1 MRKIA
6 SIHERVFSLI
16 QLSDFR
22 NEFAGLSDEK
32 AAEHIKLYGYNSE
45 TKLDEKEKG
54 FSPVSVFLKLRFWL
68 MTAAAVICFLYGEY
82 LTGAV
87 LAALTAAYAATE
99 IVKGQKCDRYF
110 FEQKKTTRV
119 DYNVVRGGEL
129 RRIRRE
135 LLVPDDILLLEAG
148 ENVPADAH
156 LLEINDLLVD
166 ESLFTGSKTPAAKI
180 TGADSLSEELKKSCV
195 YKGTKIVSGR
205 LAARVTGTGVDTRY
219 FKTFGAEKAEERYYT
234 ATEKTVMRVS
244 RILTLAS
251 AVMLAFAALFH
262 FSQIDIYAE
271 NPVLDT
277 IYNTF
282 YPAIS
287 FALCFIPSELASI
300 IRIYCIKGS
309 EQLAERNVI
318 IKDLKVI
325 EDLSAVTCICVDK
338 SGMITNNHM
347 EVVDVLTANP
357 EMMTNISVL
366 ACAKSGDPAPTDK
379 AIILNAAFTG
389 ADVKGLQE
397 NELIKE
403 YPFASSEGA
412 AGNLWSIN
420 GARLL
425 CIKGSPEK
433 LLPLCDIPADMLYTV
448 QNKII
453 SYEKQGCHVLAAAF
467 SPLPE
472 GSEPPESVHDVR
484 YSFMGLIAFDNKTKD
499 NIPFAIRSCYKSGI
513 RVIMTTGDSADT
525 AVSIAEKIGIKE
537 TGVITGEQLA
547 AAKESGIKPDLTGV
561 GIFARITPEQKADI
575 ISLLQE
581 SGELVAVSGDA
592 GTNSD
597 ILEQADFAV
606 ALGGAAGG
614 AMGEACGVVMAD
626 EDFESVVDV
635 FRIGRQVYA
644 NIKRCISTHITAIT
658 TLAIFAVV
666 NMLLGTTFI
675 LSPVLVLLIT
685 IVGVPVISL
694 MFLEINTDIRGEQRP
709 SGFHGTGRITKRFFV
724 RPFIQALGLC
734 ASEIVLYLI
743 SSGFGVNSRETIE
756 NLSGQSAANFLLIL
770 IFGLIISGWINM
782 SEKGV
787 LDAIKSGQAYAAII
801 SGSCILAAL
810 LLVFVPYLNTAVG
823 LASVNPMMAVIALVI
838 TLVLQIPAEAIK
850 YSGKK

>member
-1 MRKIA
+1 M
-6 SIHERVFSLI
+6 I

-22 NEFAGLSDEK
+22 NEFTGLNDEK

-54 FSPVSVFLKLRFWL
+54 FSPISVFLRLRFWL

-82 LTGAV
+82 ITGAV

-119 DYNVVRGGEL
+119 DYNVVRDGEL
-129 RRIRRE
+129 RQIRRE

-156 LLEINDLLVD
+156 LLEISDLLVD
-166 ESLFTGSKTPAAKI
+166 ESLFTGDKTPAAKI
-180 TGADSLSEELKKSCV
+180 TGADSLNEELKKSCI

-205 LAARVTGTGVDTRY
+205 LAARVTGTGVDTKY

-234 ATEKTVMRVS
+234 ATEKTVMRAS
-244 RILTLAS
+244 RILTLAA

-271 NPVLDT
+271 NPVLNT

-309 EQLAERNVI
+309 EQLADKNVI

-347 EVVDVLTANP
+347 EVADILTANP

-366 ACAKSGDPAPTDK
+366 ACAKNADSEPSDK

-389 ADVKGLQE
+389 ADVKELQE

-403 YPFASSEGA
+403 YPFRSSEGA

-425 CIKGSPEK
+425 CIKGAPER

-453 SYEKQGCHVLAAAF
+453 SYEKQGYHVLAAAF
-467 SPLPE
+467 AQLSDE
-472 GSEPPESVHDVR
+472 AEPPEAIHDIR
-484 YSFMGLIAFDNKTKD
+484 YGFMGLIAFENKTKD

-525 AVSIAEKIGIKE
+525 AASIAERIGIKE
-537 TGVITGEQLA
+537 LGVITGEQLS

-561 GIFARITPEQKADI
+561 GIFARITPEQKTDVIA
-575 ISLLQE
+575 LLQD
-581 SGELVAVSGDA
+581 SGEIVAVSGDG
-592 GTNSD
+592 GTDSD
-597 ILEQADFAV
+597 ILEQADFAA
-606 ALGGAAGG
+606 ALGGATGG
-614 AMGEACGVVMAD
+614 AIGEACGVVMAD

-635 FRIGRQVYA
+635 FRTGRQVYA

-658 TLAIFAVV
+658 TLAVFAAV
-666 NMLLGTTFI
+666 NMLLPDTTFI

-685 IVGVPVISL
+685 IVGVPIISM
-694 MFLEINTDIRGEQRP
+694 MFLENNSDIRGEQRP
-709 SGFHGTGRITKRFFV
+709 SGFHGTGKITKRFFI
-724 RPFIQALGLC
+724 RPFVQALGLC
-734 ASEIVLYLI
+734 AAEIVLYLI

-756 NLSGQSAANFLLIL
+756 NLSGQSASNFLLIFV
-770 IFGLIISGWINM
+770 FGLIISGWVNL
-782 SEKGV
+782 SEKSV
-787 LDAIKSGQAYAAII
+787 IDAIKSKQGFAAII
-801 SGSCILAAL
+801 SGASVLAAL
-810 LLVFVPYLNTAVG
+810 VLIFVPYLNTAVG
-823 LASVNPMMAVIALVI
+823 LASVNPMMAIIALII

>member
-1 MRKIA
+1 MA
-6 SIHERVFSLI
+6 IHERVFSLI

-22 NEFAGLSDEK
+22 NEFTGLSDEK
-32 AAEHIKLYGYNSE
+32 AAENIKLYGYNSE

-54 FSPVSVFLKLRFWL
+54 FSPVSVFFRLRFWL

-82 LTGAV
+82 ITGAV

-99 IVKGQKCDRYF
+99 IVKGQKCDKYF

-129 RRIRRE
+129 RQIRRE

-156 LLEINDLLVD
+156 LLEISELLVD
-166 ESLFTGSKTPAAKI
+166 ESIFTGNKVPAAKI
-180 TGADSLSEELKKSCV
+180 TGADSLSEELKKSCI

-205 LAARVTGTGVDTRY
+205 LAARVTGTGVDTKY

-244 RILTLAS
+244 RILTLAA

-338 SGMITNNHM
+338 SGMITNNRM
-347 EVVDVLTANP
+347 EVADILTANP
-357 EMMTNISVL
+357 GMMTNISVL
-366 ACAKSGDPAPTDK
+366 ACAKNADNEPTDQ

-389 ADVKGLQE
+389 ADVKELQE

-403 YPFASSEGA
+403 YPFRSAEGA

-425 CIKGSPEK
+425 CIKGAPDR

-453 SYEKQGCHVLAAAF
+453 SYEKQGYHVLAAAF
-467 SPLPE
+467 AQLPE
-472 GSEPPESVHDVR
+472 DAEPPEAIHDMR
-484 YSFMGLIAFDNKTKD
+484 YGFMGLIAFDNKTKD

-525 AVSIAEKIGIKE
+525 AASIAEKIGIKE
-537 TGVITGEQLA
+537 LGVITGEQLS

-561 GIFARITPEQKADI
+561 GIFARITPEQKTDVIA
-575 ISLLQE
+575 LLQD
-581 SGELVAVSGDA
+581 SGELVAVSGDG
-592 GTNSD
+592 GTDSD

-606 ALGGAAGG
+606 ALGGTTGG
-614 AMGEACGVVMAD
+614 ATGEACGVVMAD

-635 FRIGRQVYA
+635 FRTGRQVYA
-644 NIKRCISTHITAIT
+644 NIKRCISTHITALT
-658 TLAIFAVV
+658 TLAVFAAV
-666 NMLLGTTFI
+666 NMLLPETTFI

-685 IVGVPVISL
+685 IVGVPIISM
-694 MFLEINTDIRGEQRP
+694 MFLENNSDIRGEQRP
-709 SGFHGTGRITKRFFV
+709 SGFHGTGKITKRFFI

-743 SSGFGVNSRETIE
+743 SSGFGVNSRETIQ
-756 NLSGQSAANFLLIL
+756 NLSGQSASNFLLIF
-770 IFGLIISGWINM
+770 IFGLIISGWINL
-782 SEKGV
+782 SEKGIW
-787 LDAIKSGQAYAAII
+787 DAIKSKQVFAAII

-810 LLVFVPYLNTAVG
+810 ILIFVPYLNAAVG

-838 TLVLQIPAEAIK
+838 TLVLQIPAEAVK
-850 YSGKK
+850 YSGRK